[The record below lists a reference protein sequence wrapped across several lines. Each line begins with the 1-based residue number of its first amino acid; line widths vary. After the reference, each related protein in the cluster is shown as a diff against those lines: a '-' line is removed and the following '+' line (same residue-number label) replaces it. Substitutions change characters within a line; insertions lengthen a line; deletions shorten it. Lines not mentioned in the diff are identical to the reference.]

1 MSTPSPAS
9 SPSHASSPS
18 PAPAAAGDLHDHV
31 RIALPHQLRRLARV
45 TGEVTVVV
53 APPATLG
60 AVLDALEA
68 AHPALVGTVRDRAT
82 GARRAMIRIYAD
94 SEDLTDAPR
103 TTRLPEPVTTGR
115 EPLRLVGAI
124 AGG

>member
-1 MSTPSPAS
+1 MSTTSA
-9 SPSHASSPS
+9 ASSPS
-18 PAPAAAGDLHDHV
+18 PASSASPAPAAVDPHDHV

-60 AVLDALEA
+60 VVLDALEA

-94 SEDLTDAPR
+94 GEDFTDAPR

>member
-1 MSTPSPAS
+1 MNPPVPTPTDV
-9 SPSHASSPS
+9 
-18 PAPAAAGDLHDHV
+18 AAHERV
-31 RIALPHQLRRLARV
+31 RVTLPHQLRQLARIS
-45 TGEVTVVV
+45 GEVTLAV
-53 APPATLG
+53 PPPVTLG
-60 AVLDALEA
+60 ATLDTLEA
-68 AHPALVGTVRDRAT
+68 VHPALIGTFRDRTT

-94 SEDLTDAPR
+94 GEDLTDAPR

>member
-1 MSTPSPAS
+1 MTATSPAS
-9 SPSHASSPS
+9 SPSPSSTS
-18 PAPAAAGDLHDHV
+18 PAPAAADPHDHV

-53 APPATLG
+53 ARPATLG

-68 AHPALVGTVRDRAT
+68 AHPALAGTVRERAT

-94 SEDLTDAPR
+94 GEDLTDAPQ
-103 TTRLPEPVTTGR
+103 TTRLPEPVTTRR